1 MCLKSPIWFRPCEAR
16 ICWIRLVV
24 LGRGSVAGCGLMD
37 EGCNCAK
44 ECGVSILCFCA
55 DCLSSAIEEAVSISL
70 RTWNAL
76 KSCIFVLL

>member
-1 MCLKSPIWFRPCEAR
+1 MDSSLRSEN
-16 ICWIRLVV
+16 LLDQV
-24 LGRGSVAGCGLMD
+24 GSFGETKCGGCGLMD

-44 ECGVSILCFCA
+44 ECGVSILIFCV
-55 DCLSSAIEEAVSISL
+55 DCLSSAYDEAVSISL